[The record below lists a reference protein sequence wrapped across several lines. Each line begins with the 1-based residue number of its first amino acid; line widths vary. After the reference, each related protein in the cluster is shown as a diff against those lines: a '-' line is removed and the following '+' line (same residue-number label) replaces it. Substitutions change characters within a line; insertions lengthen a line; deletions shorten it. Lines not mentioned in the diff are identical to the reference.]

1 MFCPGPDGAST
12 WHQAAGTD
20 IAERTAP
27 RFLLGHFRKGKRS
40 RTESSQPVTDADDPP
55 ASGNTLRGETS
66 RVTLDGQ
73 PEPRRQESGAMRSR
87 RLRPERS
94 TSSSSAAESGH
105 HVKQLSDPPAQHSRF
120 FSDVGRSP
128 AALRVCLAT
137 HSAPCGSAP
146 DRRGGVVVR
155 QTESTAGP
163 ERAMVPLSPPGG
175 KPVVACRASV
185 RPKDVVAPAQLLSS
199 QNPTLRALSEE
210 DVSQIHADGCL
221 EEVVVL
227 SQEDVLQTG
236 GCPDEAVVV
245 FEEDVLQTGGFFEEV
260 VVLSE
265 EDVSQTGGF
274 FEEVVVVYE
283 EDASQTGG
291 CPDEVV
297 VVSEEDALQTDGFFD
312 VVVLSEEDVVAMLGT
327 EQRKDASVTEIP
339 DQQCERL
346 TRRTSAFFTDAHEL
360 VARGTATEED
370 PAQHEATCSHRSAYV
385 PSTSDEE
392 AETFE
397 ASSDST
403 YTPSAADDLPEFV
416 DDTDMTVES
425 AFVNG
430 TQQTT
435 VKSADNSYPTEL
447 ADDPETK
454 MDSANAKSDLPELV
468 GDTQMT
474 AGRAGE
480 AENVELAQLV
490 QAVFGES
497 FSQHLRNV
505 RTAYDVLDFRIE
517 RLAYELHSPGPCSSL
532 SCLSTWVNAR
542 PVISEEVY
550 NVLEEMF
557 PESSAP
563 CLASSTSVAP
573 YYPQFVG
580 GGSASDVRAGSF
592 DCVSG
597 EFFDPTT
604 DTRLEPACA
613 GIGAG
618 SRGVHAGSGCGSA
631 CEVTLTVEE
640 TEWKLA
646 LERQLDRTI
655 DTFYTRRRRL
665 EAVSAS
671 AEDDWLEEVSAPA
684 EDDWLEEVSAP
695 AEDDWLEEVSA
706 PAEDDRLEE
715 VSAPAED
722 DWLEEVSAPDEDD
735 WLEEVSAPDEDDW
748 LEEVYA
754 PDEDDWLEAS
764 DAFDPDPTA
773 SPSQADLL
781 FRRRPPAARLG
792 NSESPVYG
800 PGAEPKPWDTAEAG
814 QWSPSSSSPA
824 SHDDESFGLSGLS
837 LSRSDTLV
845 DLNRADRS
853 RALVADFHQTLSQE
867 LGGSASG
874 SDCSRHSEASCHVL
888 AAVPGA
894 NLLVASVSQDTAIPA
909 TPTRT

>member
-1 MFCPGPDGAST
+1 M
-12 WHQAAGTD
+12 
-20 IAERTAP
+20 
-27 RFLLGHFRKGKRS
+27 
-40 RTESSQPVTDADDPP
+40 
-55 ASGNTLRGETS
+55 
-66 RVTLDGQ
+66 
-73 PEPRRQESGAMRSR
+73 
-87 RLRPERS
+87 
-94 TSSSSAAESGH
+94 
-105 HVKQLSDPPAQHSRF
+105 
-120 FSDVGRSP
+120 
-128 AALRVCLAT
+128 
-137 HSAPCGSAP
+137 
-146 DRRGGVVVR
+146 VR
-155 QTESTAGP
+155 ETESTAGP
-163 ERAMVPLSPPGG
+163 ERAMVPLSSPGG

-185 RPKDVVAPAQLLSS
+185 RPKDVVAPVQLLSS

-265 EDVSQTGGF
+265 KDVSQTGGF

-283 EDASQTGG
+283 EDVSQTGG

-297 VVSEEDALQTDGFFD
+297 VVSEEDALQTDGFFE

-360 VARGTATEED
+360 VARGTAAEED
-370 PAQHEATCSHRSAYV
+370 PAQHEATCSHRSAHV

-397 ASSDST
+397 ATSDST
-403 YTPSAADDLPEFV
+403 YTSSAADDLPEFV

-430 TQQTT
+430 MQQTT
-435 VKSADNSYPTEL
+435 VKSADNGYPTEL

-454 MDSANAKSDLPELV
+454 MDAANAKSDLPELV

-490 QAVFGES
+490 RAVFGVS

-517 RLAYELHSPGPCSSL
+517 RLAYELHSLGPCSSL

-563 CLASSTSVAP
+563 CPASSTSAAP
-573 YYPQFVG
+573 YYSQFVG

-613 GIGAG
+613 GIETGIR
-618 SRGVHAGSGCGSA
+618 SVHSGSGCGSA
-631 CEVTLTVEE
+631 CEVTLTAEE
-640 TEWKLA
+640 TERKLA
-646 LERQLDRTI
+646 LERQVDRAI

-665 EAVSAS
+665 EAVSA
-671 AEDDWLEEVSAPA
+671 PG
-684 EDDWLEEVSAP
+684 
-695 AEDDWLEEVSA
+695 
-706 PAEDDRLEE
+706 
-715 VSAPAED
+715 ED

-748 LEEVYA
+748 LEEVSA

-781 FRRRPPAARLG
+781 FRRRPPAPRLG
-792 NSESPVYG
+792 DFESPVYS
-800 PGAEPKPWDTAEAG
+800 PGVEPNPWDTAEAG
-814 QWSPSSSSPA
+814 EWSHSSSSPA

-853 RALVADFHQTLSQE
+853 RPLVADFHQTLSQE

-874 SDCSRHSEASCHVL
+874 SDCSHHSEASCHVL